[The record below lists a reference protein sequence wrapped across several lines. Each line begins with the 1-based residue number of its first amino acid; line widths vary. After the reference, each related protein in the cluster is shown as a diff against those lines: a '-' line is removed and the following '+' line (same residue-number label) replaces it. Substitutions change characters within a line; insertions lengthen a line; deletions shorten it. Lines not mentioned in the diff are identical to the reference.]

1 MLEGSLVR
9 LRAPTVRDTDLLFD
23 WYQDPEL
30 VAPFD
35 RYEPDTREAFG
46 AGLAS
51 VSADPGSLYPR
62 YVVELRESGS
72 RVGCVGWYRAHPV
85 LEYIDIWYLLGDPG
99 QRGRGLGREAVEL
112 LVGELFRTETVERIG
127 ATCDVENV
135 PSARLLERI
144 GFRREGTLRGALYHH
159 ARWHDVYVY
168 GVIRSEWPSP
178 PKA

>member
-1 MLEGSLVR
+1 MLEGSQVR
-9 LRAPTVRDTDLLFD
+9 LRPPTAQDAALLFE

-35 RYEPDTREAFG
+35 RYEPDTIDTFA
-46 AGLAS
+46 AGLAG
-51 VSADPGSLYPR
+51 AAHDPNSLYPR
-62 YVVELRESGS
+62 YAVELRATGTT
-72 RVGCVGWYRAHPV
+72 VGCVGWYRAHPV
-85 LEYIDIWYLLGDPG
+85 LEYIDVWYLLGDPA
-99 QRGRGLGREAVEL
+99 QRGKGLGREAVQL
-112 LVGELFRTETVERIG
+112 LVTDLFRTQTVHRIG

-144 GFRREGTLRGALYHH
+144 GFRREGSLRSALFHH

-168 GVIRSEWPSP
+168 GVTRSEWPSP